1 MLYGFAFLSPSGF
14 FVLKV
19 FNLSSFSFM
28 KRGAVRQF
36 MTMAMREA
44 VKSMAE
50 EEKPVSITL
59 PTDPH
64 PTLLYYSP
72 SQNRRSTGDS
82 SKKFPLVILHDKDHS
97 LLMVAHMAKV
107 LRSHF
112 EEDPH
117 TLLIPLYPTKDRPN
131 PPYGWLGLLNKW
143 KYPGAIYAEMD
154 KVATVHHQVDE
165 LKETMAQT
173 ITKVLERG
181 VALDKLVEKSRDL
194 SDQAKMFYT
203 TSRKLN
209 RCCVIL

>member
-1 MLYGFAFLSPSGF
+1 MLYGFAFLSSSGF

-44 VKSMAE
+44 VKSMTE

-64 PTLLYYSP
+64 PTLLYYSK
-72 SQNRRSTGDS
+72 GDS
-82 SKKFPLVILHDKDHS
+82 SHKFSLVILHDKDHS
-97 LLMVAHMAKV
+97 LRMVAHMAKV

-117 TLLIPLYPTKDRPN
+117 TPLVPIYPTEDRPN
-131 PPYGWLGLLNKW
+131 PPYGWLGLLEKW
-143 KYPGAIYAEMD
+143 KDPKVVYAEMD
-154 KVATVHHQVDE
+154 KVATVHHKVDE